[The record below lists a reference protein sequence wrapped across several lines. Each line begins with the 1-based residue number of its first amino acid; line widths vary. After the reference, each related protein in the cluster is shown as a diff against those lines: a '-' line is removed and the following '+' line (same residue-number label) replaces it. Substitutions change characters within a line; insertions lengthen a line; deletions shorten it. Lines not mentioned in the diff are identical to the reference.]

1 VTGALARPQ
10 VSVVVP
16 TKDRDSMLRQSLSTI
31 RWQREVAFET
41 LVVDDGSADP
51 GLVPRIV
58 TDLGDPRFRVVRHD
72 RSRGVSAA
80 RNRGAALAQAPWVAF
95 CDDDDLWAPEKLAS
109 QLAAACRV
117 PAADWVYVGSVN
129 ITANNR
135 VVGGEPPPTPEEVA
149 ERLEESNV
157 VPGGASGV
165 IARREAFLAVG
176 GFDPALQPLADW
188 DLWLR
193 LLRRSRPVGVA
204 EPLVAY
210 RVHGTNMSLDTQ
222 RVELDFATVAAR
234 YPRASRV
241 VLQQYLG
248 WWSLRVG
255 RHVDAARYFI
265 RAAAA
270 RDPRYPVGRAGQDL
284 LYLGRHAARDLRSKL
299 VPAHRAVPPEVVV
312 RHPDWRERGR
322 RWVDELPTGGRP
334 QPPAADR

>member
-1 VTGALARPQ
+1 
-10 VSVVVP
+10 
-16 TKDRDSMLRQSLSTI
+16 MLRQTLSTI
-31 RWQREVAFET
+31 SWQRGVAFEA
-41 LVVDDGSADP
+41 LVIDDGSADP

-58 TDLGDPRFRVVRHD
+58 GDLGDPRFQVVRHD
-72 RSRGVSAA
+72 RGQGVSAA
-80 RNRGAALAQAPWVAF
+80 RNRGAERARAPWLAF

-109 QLAAACRV
+109 QLAAAHRA
-117 PAADWVYVGSVN
+117 PGSGWVFVGSVN

-135 VVGGEPPPTPEEVA
+135 VVGGEPPPTPDEVA

-165 IARREAFLAVG
+165 VARRDAFLAVG

-193 LLRRSRPVGVA
+193 LLRRSRPAAVA

-210 RVHGTNMSLDTQ
+210 RVHGTNMSLDTR
-222 RVELDFATVAAR
+222 RVEADFATVLAR

-255 RHVDAARYFI
+255 RHADAARYFI
-265 RAAAA
+265 RAAAP
-270 RDPRYPVGRAGQDL
+270 RDPRYPAGRAGRDL
-284 LYLGRHAARDLRSKL
+284 LYLGRQAARDLRGRL
-299 VPAHRAVPPEVVV
+299 VPAYRGAPPEVVV

-322 RWVDELPTGGRP
+322 QWVDEVPAGPRP
-334 QPPAADR
+334 QQSAADR

>member
-1 VTGALARPQ
+1 MPAGPQ

-16 TKDRDSMLRQSLSTI
+16 TRDRDSLLRQTLSTI
-31 RWQREVAFET
+31 RWQRGVAFEA

-51 GLVPRIV
+51 GLVPGIV
-58 TDLGDPRFRVVRHD
+58 ADLGDSRFRVVRHD

-80 RNRGAALAQAPWVAF
+80 RNRGAELAQAPWVAF

-109 QLAAACRV
+109 QLAAAHSAPV
-117 PAADWVYVGSVN
+117 AGWVYVGSVN
-129 ITANNR
+129 ITVNNR
-135 VVGGEPPPTPEEVA
+135 VVGGEPPPTPDQVA
-149 ERLEESNV
+149 ARLEESNV

-165 IARREAFLAVG
+165 MARRDGFLAAG

-193 LLRRSRPVGVA
+193 LLRRSRPAAVA

-210 RVHGTNMSLDTQ
+210 RVHGTNMSLDTR
-222 RVELDFATVAAR
+222 RVEADFATVVAR

-255 RHVDAARYFI
+255 RHVDAARYFL

-270 RDPRYPVGRAGQDL
+270 RDPRYPARRAGRDL
-284 LYLGRHAARDLRSKL
+284 LYLGRHAARDLRDRL
-299 VPAHRAVPPEVVV
+299 VPAYRPAPLEVVV
-312 RHPDWRERGR
+312 RHPEWRERGR
-322 RWVDELPTGGRP
+322 QWVDELPNGPRP
-334 QPPAADR
+334 QQSAADR